1 MDGND
6 KSTMKKW
13 LAILV
18 MLLLVSG
25 CGREAADEPPPTPTA
40 VPTPVPS
47 PAETTLTG
55 TVYEITADT
64 LVLQSDGGGL
74 YAFSL
79 AEEVG
84 LVPGQRLTLR
94 CAGAADEESLWQT
107 AAILEL
113 RAGEVPVQEEVYTV
127 RGTVVDA
134 TLFTLTL
141 RGEDGNL
148 YSFPKDPARCFAPN
162 GILLGYAAEVDC
174 AAAPNPAEVWQMV
187 TVLQMRVTAAGTDT
201 AAALSD
207 AAASRRAAEILAGM
221 TLEER
226 VGQVFLGRFPLQA
239 AAENA
244 ARWHLGGYVLY
255 AENAAGKTPGVL
267 KSEIEAVQA
276 AAELPLIMAVDE
288 EGGTVNRL
296 SAYTAFRAL
305 PFPSPMSL
313 YHEGGWFSVNADT
326 AEKAALL
333 RSVGINVNLA
343 PVADVC
349 SGGSYMYPRSFGG
362 DAFLTAQYVDEVVRG
377 YAAAG
382 MGCVLKHFPGYGDNA
397 DTHTGSARDGRS
409 LEELQRRDL
418 LPFASGIDAGAGCI
432 LMSHNVVAAL
442 DPVLPAS
449 LSPAV
454 YAYLRET
461 MGFAGVTMTDDLAM
475 SAVRAYAGGGNAAV
489 QALRAGCD
497 LICSAS
503 CEEEIVAVLAAVRS
517 GSLSEARLNEAVER
531 VLVWKLKLGILA

>member
-1 MDGND
+1 MD
-6 KSTMKKW
+6 
-13 LAILV
+13 
-18 MLLLVSG
+18 
-25 CGREAADEPPPTPTA
+25 
-40 VPTPVPS
+40 
-47 PAETTLTG
+47 TTLRG
-55 TVYEITADT
+55 HVYELTDHS
-64 LVLQSDGGGL
+64 LVIQSDGGGL
-74 YAFSL
+74 YAF
-79 AEEVG
+79 AVEGTPE

-94 CAGAADEESLWQT
+94 CAGVLDEQNLWQSAAVLELDAEPAEAAEESGIHTL
-107 AAILEL
+107 
-113 RAGEVPVQEEVYTV
+113 
-127 RGTVVDA
+127 RGTVQDA
-134 TLFTLTL
+134 TAYTLTVL
-141 RGEDGNL
+141 GEDGHL

-162 GILLGYAAEVDC
+162 GILPGYTAEVDC
-174 AAAPNPAEVWQMV
+174 DALPNPEEVWQMV
-187 TVLQMRVTAAGTDT
+187 TVLQMRVTAGGTDGS
-201 AAALSD
+201 AALSD
-207 AAASRRAAEILAGM
+207 AAAARRAAELLAGM

-276 AAELPLIMAVDE
+276 AAKLPLIMAVDE

-333 RSVGINVNLA
+333 HSVGINVNLA

-349 SGGSYMYPRSFGG
+349 GSGSYMYSRSFGG

-377 YAAAG
+377 YTSAG
-382 MGCVLKHFPGYGDNA
+382 MGCVLKHFPGYGDNV
-397 DTHTGSARDGRS
+397 DTHTGSARDNRS
-409 LEELQRRDL
+409 LTELRNRDL

-432 LMSHNVVAAL
+432 LMSHNIVTAF
-442 DPVLPAS
+442 DPGLPAS
-449 LSPAV
+449 LSPAA
-454 YAYLRET
+454 YAYLRES

-475 SAVRAYAGGGNAAV
+475 SAIRAHAGGENPAV

-503 CEEEIVAVLAAVRS
+503 CEEEIAAVLAALRS
-517 GSLSEARLNEAVER
+517 GSLSETRLNEAVER
-531 VLVWKLKLGILA
+531 VLVWKLKLGIIV